1 MEWELVNVGDSRS
14 RAEEVLDNEKVS
26 FSLEIIQLIL
36 SNYFLCVFTPLR
48 ETILLIHA
56 EQQVL
61 PLPQ

>member
-1 MEWELVNVGDSRS
+1 MGDSMS
-14 RAEEVLDNEKVS
+14 RAEEVLDNEKFS

-36 SNYFLCVFTPLR
+36 SNYFLCVFTPLL

-61 PLPQ
+61 PRPL

>member
-1 MEWELVNVGDSRS
+1 MGDSMS
-14 RAEEVLDNEKVS
+14 RAEEVLDKEKFS

-61 PLPQ
+61 PRPL

>member
-1 MEWELVNVGDSRS
+1 MEWELVNVGDSMS
-14 RAEEVLDNEKVS
+14 RAEEVLDNEKFS

>member
-1 MEWELVNVGDSRS
+1 MEWELVNVGDSMS
-14 RAEEVLDNEKVS
+14 RAEEVLDNEKFS

-48 ETILLIHA
+48 ATILLIHA

-61 PLPQ
+61 PRPL